1 MVVMV
6 VVDRAGEARLRVVA
20 VSGRRRSL
28 GGAGEWR
35 GSRRKGRKLCA
46 SCGTHAHWFAYSRL
60 STLPKYNQVV
70 VKHFL

>member
-1 MVVMV
+1 MRTTLRSTSHSGLAVPRRRTVVVMV

-35 GSRRKGRKLCA
+35 GSRR
-46 SCGTHAHWFAYSRL
+46 GTR
-60 STLPKYNQVV
+60 
-70 VKHFL
+70 